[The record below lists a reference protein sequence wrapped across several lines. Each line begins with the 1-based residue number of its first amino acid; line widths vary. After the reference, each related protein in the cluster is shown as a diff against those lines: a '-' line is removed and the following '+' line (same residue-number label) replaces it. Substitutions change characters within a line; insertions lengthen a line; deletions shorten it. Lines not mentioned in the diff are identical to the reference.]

1 MLRQFQNV
9 WANVSAPALKRD
21 IAIPALTDL
30 WRDTQSAGEE
40 AAFFFFFFFW
50 VLASVVAQVGEIA
63 RSWEGSVA
71 GPSIGCW

>member
-1 MLRQFQNV
+1 MCEQMFLLLL
-9 WANVSAPALKRD
+9 SKGT
-21 IAIPALTDL
+21 AIPALTDL

-63 RSWEGSVA
+63 RS
-71 GPSIGCW
+71 